1 MAHFAKL
8 GANGKVIQVLT
19 LNNSDML
26 NADGVEDESV
36 GQQYLETHNNW
47 PAQMWIQTSYNT
59 SGGTHNNGGTPFR
72 GNYAGIGYTW
82 DEDDQIFWPKKHYAS
97 WVKNMTTA
105 SWDSP
110 ITYPT
115 ITTYDSTWTQEE
127 IDAETAAEN
136 SSMPAG
142 TNAGDPKTRNYIIS
156 WDESSYQAD
165 NNTGWKAT
173 KHDDST
179 VSWNGTAWV

>member
-19 LNNSDML
+19 LNNGDML

-59 SGGTHNNGGTPFR
+59 SGNTHNSGDNSKAFR

-82 DEDDQIFWPKKHYAS
+82 DEDNNIFWPKSPFAS
-97 WVKNMTTA
+97 WVKDTTTA
-105 SWDSP
+105 SWKSP
-110 ITYPT
+110 IGDAPALTAEQESQNEADTHEWGYVWNEAN
-115 ITTYDSTWTQEE
+115 TT
-127 IDAETAAEN
+127 
-136 SSMPAG
+136 
-142 TNAGDPKTRNYIIS
+142 
-156 WDESSYQAD
+156 WDLTD
-165 NNTGWKAT
+165 HKA
-173 KHDDST
+173 
-179 VSWNGTAWV
+179 